1 MAWYNT
7 VGKENDIILSSRV
20 RFARNLA
27 GFPFGSRLKDEQAHQ
42 IVDQVSDLLAQNG
55 FEKKE
60 NLSPIEALSYV
71 EKHYISREFAEKKG
85 PHALLTNDPCGYA
98 VMVCEEDHLRMQ
110 CILPGLALDEA
121 YASLCRLDDL
131 MDTHFEV
138 AFDERFGY
146 LTHCPTNLGTGMRAS
161 VMMFLPALTMAGR
174 IGLLAS
180 QLSKLGLTMR
190 GLYGEGTS
198 AQGNLYQISNQ
209 ITLGLTE
216 EDTIKKLSDVIRQ
229 ICENER
235 SLRKLINEEQN
246 PGLVDRI
253 CRAEGI
259 LRHAF
264 LLSSSEF
271 ISLYSDVRL
280 GISLGIISGLA
291 YEQLDELFVDV
302 MPATLALAD
311 PSAAKGEKAR
321 DILRAKCIKDAL
333 GR

>member
-42 IVDQVSDLLAQNG
+42 IVDQVSALLAQNG

-131 MDTHFEV
+131 MDAHFEV

-229 ICENER
+229 ICESER

-302 MPATLALAD
+302 MPASLALAD

>member
-42 IVDQVSDLLAQNG
+42 IVDQVSALLVQNG

-131 MDTHFEV
+131 MDAHFEV

-229 ICENER
+229 ICESER

-321 DILRAKCIKDAL
+321 DILRAKRIKDAL
-333 GR
+333 DS

>member
-42 IVDQVSDLLAQNG
+42 IVDQVSALLAQNG

-131 MDTHFEV
+131 MDAHFEV

-229 ICENER
+229 ICESER

-246 PGLVDRI
+246 PELVDRI

-302 MPATLALAD
+302 MPASLALAD